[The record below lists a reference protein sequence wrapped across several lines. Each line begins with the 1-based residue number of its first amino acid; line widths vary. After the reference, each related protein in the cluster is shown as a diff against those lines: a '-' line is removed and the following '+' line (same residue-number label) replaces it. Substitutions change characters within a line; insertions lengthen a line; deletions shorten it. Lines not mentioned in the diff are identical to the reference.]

1 MRLNVKA
8 FAIASSLLWGGGVFF
23 IVLLNRFRLGYGLL
37 FLKSL
42 ASVYPIYQG
51 GIGLKDGLVGVVCA
65 LIDGAVGGSVLA
77 WFYNHLAA
85 K

>member
-8 FAIASSLLWGGGVFF
+8 FAIASSLLWGGGVLF
-23 IVLLNRFRLGYGLL
+23 IVLLNRFHPPYGGP
-37 FLKSL
+37 FLKGL

-65 LIDGAVGGSVLA
+65 LIDGAVGGSILA
-77 WFYNHLAA
+77 WLYNRLTA